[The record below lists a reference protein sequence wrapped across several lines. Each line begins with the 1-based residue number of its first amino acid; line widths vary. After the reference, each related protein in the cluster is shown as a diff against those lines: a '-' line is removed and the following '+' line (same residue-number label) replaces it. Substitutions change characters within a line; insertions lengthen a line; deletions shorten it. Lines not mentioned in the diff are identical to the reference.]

1 MNDETR
7 NWYDYYNQA
16 KTFWDMAMKVTDNP
30 GLFTSTEAYL
40 LTAVAVEKFLMT
52 FMVYHDF
59 FPINYGL
66 SDLVSL
72 LDRKGIVWKE
82 LFDAVRKF
90 ERFHT
95 ICLTSDGRDM
105 NFSQRDIDFFMDVG
119 RSVVD
124 FAESYFHEDF
134 KSFRM
139 MEDGQ
144 DVSG

>member
-7 NWYDYYNQA
+7 SWYDHYHQA
-16 KTFWDMAMKVTDNP
+16 KTFWDMAMRIIDHP

-40 LTAVAVEKFLMT
+40 LTGVAIEKFLMT

-66 SDLVSL
+66 TDLVSL
-72 LDRKGIVWKE
+72 LDRKGIVWRE

-90 ERFHT
+90 ERFHS
-95 ICLTSDGRDM
+95 ICVSPDGSSM
-105 NFSQRDIDFFMDVG
+105 NFSQRDVDFFMDVG

-124 FAESYFHEDF
+124 FAENYFREDF
-134 KSFRM
+134 RTYGM
-139 MEDGQ
+139 MDEG
-144 DVSG
+144 